1 MAKQPKENSSL
12 ETNTRE
18 KEIVEEIEKLA
29 QLAKPVEPAS
39 FPIVILGGYGRD
51 KRTSDLYNRSVD
63 DPKYSNFDSFA
74 LEPEALDSNIKVKF
88 LKEDSND
95 DVKEVVLPYGVVVV
109 FGMTRSAKTELLK
122 YILKQTSG
130 TFIRFMEP
138 EPPTM
143 TSISELIVRMENF
156 LNSDKQVFAVDSIRD
171 IIYNSLNKSAAGKG
185 GVNTGIYGDLTAL
198 NALAAN
204 RKKLIIAVV
213 NPTTDDDSAE
223 IMARG
228 IEGSVAGM
236 FTSLRYGAVKFVAR
250 TKDNMRTERRYSY
263 KPENEVK
270 IDYNARGSLTL
281 ELSQD
286 TVSTKAEPTGSGKIV
301 GQTLIKKL
309 IK

>member
-1 MAKQPKENSSL
+1 MAKQPKQETQLDVTSREN
-12 ETNTRE
+12 
-18 KEIVEEIEKLA
+18 EIVQEIEKLA
-29 QLAKPVEPAS
+29 QMAKPTEPTS

-51 KRTSDLYNRSVD
+51 KKTSEIYNRSVD
-63 DPKYSNFDSFA
+63 DPKYSNFESFS
-74 LEPEALDSNIKVKF
+74 LEPEPLDSNIKVKF
-88 LKEDSND
+88 LKEDSNS
-95 DVKEVVLPYGVVVV
+95 DVKEVILPYGVVVV

-122 YILKQTSG
+122 YIMKQTNG

-143 TSISELIVRMENF
+143 TSISELIVRIESF

-250 TKDNMRTERRYSY
+250 TRDNMRTERRYTY
-263 KPENEVK
+263 KPDDEIK
-270 IDYNARGSLTL
+270 IDYNARESLTL
-281 ELSQD
+281 ELNHNSQNG
-286 TVSTKAEPTGSGKIV
+286 KPEATGSGKIV